1 MDLDLIELHSLQTG
15 ADQSQLLPF
24 ISDHRIHDWSDRLTT
39 FSDTA
44 FLVNQLDLVISV
56 DTAVAHLSGALNR
69 PTWLLLPQQSD
80 FRWLRGTDT
89 SPWYPGCMRLFR
101 QQNQGDWS
109 SVSLSYT
116 MHSKTFL

>member
-1 MDLDLIELHSLQTG
+1 MSCIPQTG

-56 DTAVAHLSGALNR
+56 DTAVAHLSGALSN
-69 PTWLLLPQQSD
+69 LLDYFCPN
-80 FRWLRGTDT
+80 
-89 SPWYPGCMRLFR
+89 SPIFVG
-101 QQNQGDWS
+101 
-109 SVSLSYT
+109 
-116 MHSKTFL
+116 